1 MVSACA
7 FYLAA
12 FAPEGMVTGS
22 GAGRAL
28 FFGRYGCSLRRPT
41 QAQGFVRRHS
51 PDCIPARGVT
61 NIFALAAAL
70 TGGELTAPDL
80 LRCPIPYSPPAH
92 VCTPGVWNGRR
103 KFKRVGGGGD
113 KLVQGPGGCFD
124 LEDMPRSESYVR
136 SRG

>member
-12 FAPEGMVTGS
+12 FAPEEMKTGS

-41 QAQGFVRRHS
+41 QAQGYVRRHS

-70 TGGELTAPDL
+70 TQ
-80 LRCPIPYSPPAH
+80 
-92 VCTPGVWNGRR
+92 GRAYGPR
-103 KFKRVGGGGD
+103 PVALSHPVQSASARLHPRRLEWAARV
-113 KLVQGPGGCFD
+113 
-124 LEDMPRSESYVR
+124 
-136 SRG
+136 